1 MSSTTHTIRG
11 MRATALAIAAGMVLS
26 GCGRDTSDLEQYI
39 EEVHAR
45 PASEI
50 EPIPQMRTFDRVTY
64 EPAGRRD
71 PFTPDRR
78 SAGLTGAAQ
87 QAPTEPPPDHDRPSE
102 PLEDYPLDGL
112 RMVGTLDM
120 AGERWGL
127 IRDPEGVV
135 HRVRVGNHMGTN
147 YGRIV
152 EINESGIELIEQ
164 VPDGSGGWQERSE
177 SMTLTE

>member
-1 MSSTTHTIRG
+1 
-11 MRATALAIAAGMVLS
+11 MRITALALAAGVVLV

-78 SAGLTGAAQ
+78 SAGLAGIAEEVT
-87 QAPTEPPPDHDRPSE
+87 TEPPPDHDRARE
-102 PLEDYPLDGL
+102 PLEEFPLDGL
-112 RMVGTLDM
+112 RMVGTLEL
-120 AGERWGL
+120 AGERWAL
-127 IRDPEGVV
+127 VRDSEAIV
-135 HRVRVGNHMGTN
+135 HRVRAGNHMGRN

-152 EINESGIELIEQ
+152 EIKENRIELIEQ
-164 VPDGSGGWQERSE
+164 VPDGTGGWRERRA
-177 SMTLTE
+177 SMALSD